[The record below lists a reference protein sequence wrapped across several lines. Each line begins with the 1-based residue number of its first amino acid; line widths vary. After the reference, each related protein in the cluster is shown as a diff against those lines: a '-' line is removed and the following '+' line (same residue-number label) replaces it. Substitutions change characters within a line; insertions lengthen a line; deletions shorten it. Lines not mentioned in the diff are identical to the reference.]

1 MSQKNLEIIGR
12 LQANSVWFKK
22 LEPKSQA
29 YVAEYCLN
37 GFDSKQAAKA
47 AKLKNANKVIAS
59 EAVQNA
65 IKEFLQYVLA
75 DKADKLES
83 KIIDVLWRRAFY
95 DPFDFVDEEGQPR
108 FDVDNYKEVLGANSV
123 VVEGIK
129 RMVHPKN
136 QDNVW
141 MIVELADRTRA
152 LKELSSYIGLVR
164 EDSGTASSFVVNLQ
178 VHNDTPK
185 QVYEIKDYE
194 DVVADKE

>member
-1 MSQKNLEIIGR
+1 MSNKNLEVIGK
-12 LQANSVWFKK
+12 LQVNSVWFKH
-22 LEPKSQA
+22 LIPEYQA

-47 AKLKNANKVIAS
+47 TKIKNISEVAAS
-59 EAVQNA
+59 EAVQEA
-65 IKEFLQYVLA
+65 IKEFMTYVLA

-83 KIIDVLWRRAFY
+83 KIVDVLWRRAFY
-95 DPFDFVDEEGQPR
+95 DPFEFVDEEGQPR
-108 FDVDNYKEVLGANSV
+108 FDVSNYKEVLGANSV

-141 MIVELADRTRA
+141 MIVDLADRTKA

-164 EDSGTASSFVVNLQ
+164 EDSGVASSFVVNLQ
-178 VHNDTPK
+178 VHGDNPK
-185 QVYEIKDYE
+185 PVYEIKDYD
-194 DVVADKE
+194 DVLVEKK

>member
-1 MSQKNLEIIGR
+1 MSKNLEVIGK
-12 LQANSVWFKK
+12 LQANSVWFKN
-22 LEPKSQA
+22 LEPEYQA

-37 GFDSKQAAKA
+37 GFDSKMAAKV
-47 AKLKNANKVIAS
+47 AKIKKVSDVAAS

-65 IKEFLQYVLA
+65 IKEFMQYVLA

-108 FDVDNYKEVLGANSV
+108 FNVSNYKEVLGANAV

-141 MIVELADRTRA
+141 MIVDLANRTQA

-164 EDSGTASSFVVNLQ
+164 EESGVASSFVVNLQ
-178 VHNDTPK
+178 VHGDSPK
-185 QVYEIKDYE
+185 PVYEIKDYE
-194 DVVADKE
+194 DVIEEKK

>member
-1 MSQKNLEIIGR
+1 MSKNLEVIGK
-12 LQANSVWFKK
+12 LQANSVWFKN
-22 LEPKSQA
+22 LEPEYQA

-37 GFDSKQAAKA
+37 GFDSKMAAKA
-47 AKLKNANKVIAS
+47 AKIKKIHEVVAS

-65 IKEFLQYVLA
+65 IKEFMQYVLA

-95 DPFDFVDEEGQPR
+95 DPFEFVDEEGQPR
-108 FDVDNYKEVLGANSV
+108 FDVTNYKEVLGANAV

-141 MIVELADRTRA
+141 MIVDLADRTRA
-152 LKELSSYIGLVR
+152 LKELSSYIGLVK
-164 EDSGTASSFVVNLQ
+164 EDTGVASSFVVNLQ
-178 VHNDTPK
+178 VHNDEAKP
-185 QVYEIKDYE
+185 VYEIKDYE
-194 DVVADKE
+194 DVIEEKK